1 MNDLNKKNVL
11 VTGGASGIG
20 LAAATLFLQHGANVV
35 IAGRNAEQ
43 GASAIKQLKS
53 DKVSFIQA
61 DIADSDSIQSL
72 IKETIGLH
80 GSLDI
85 VFNNAGVEGSFTPI
99 DETSDESIIEV
110 IDINVKGTLLAVKYE
125 IAQLKK
131 QKTGGVIVNT
141 SSWLSHGASAG
152 SAVYSASKAALDGMI
167 RAVAIEAAPYQIRI
181 NNVNPGYIVT
191 PMFRRFM
198 NPDSE
203 AAKVLMKQAP
213 AGRFGQPEDIAEL
226 VVWLSSPAAS
236 FITGQSILAD
246 GGLAIGGQR

>member
-1 MNDLNKKNVL
+1 MKDLKEKNVL
-11 VTGGASGIG
+11 ITGGASGIG
-20 LAAATLFLQHGANVV
+20 LAAASLFLQHGANVV
-35 IAGRNAEQ
+35 IAGRKAEQ
-43 GASAIKQLKS
+43 GAAAMKQLKS

-61 DIADSDSIQSL
+61 DIADSSSIQSL
-72 IKETIGLH
+72 IAETVGLF

-85 VFNNAGVEGSFTPI
+85 VFNNAGIEGTFTPI
-99 DETSDESIIEV
+99 DETADESVSEV
-110 IDINVKGTLLAVKYE
+110 IDINVKGTLLAVKHE
-125 IAQLKK
+125 IIQFKK
-131 QKTGGVIVNT
+131 QGTPGVIVNT

-167 RAVAIEAAPYQIRI
+167 RAVAIEAAPFQIRI

-198 NPDSE
+198 DPDSE
-203 AAKVLMKQAP
+203 AAKVLIKQAP
-213 AGRFGQPEDIAEL
+213 VGRFGQPEDIAEL
-226 VVWLSSPAAS
+226 VIWLSSSAAS